1 MARLQLALHREDS
14 DFEDC
19 PTRVLH
25 DLHSE
30 VQTLKDEVNIILDK
44 ASLQSQQSV
53 GFIKATKILMKKN
66 SVDIM
71 KIKEFFQKYEYNLHA
86 KKNSVVEQGVTD
98 SKPES
103 SSEDIMD
110 HSDKLHAS
118 PKLFIPKCH
127 YWKGHM
133 NLTWSS
139 VAVDDEDDLRVGD
152 PLRTRHTQ
160 NANELSFS
168 ILSVDDTFPLKDGA
182 GAGIQH
188 SVMLTR
194 LISLN
199 HVDLNLWLPREKQ
212 RALRMVNNT
221 FGSVVFLLRLIDLV
235 LEFNAPLETHAGG
248 SSTCAVGSL

>member
-1 MARLQLALHREDS
+1 MDLISGFSGKLCSLAIPLDGEMARLQLALHREDS

-86 KKNSVVEQGVTD
+86 KKNSVVEQGVAD

-103 SSEDIMD
+103 SS
-110 HSDKLHAS
+110 
-118 PKLFIPKCH
+118 
-127 YWKGHM
+127 G
-133 NLTWSS
+133 
-139 VAVDDEDDLRVGD
+139 
-152 PLRTRHTQ
+152 Q
-160 NANELSFS
+160 FS
-168 ILSVDDTFPLKDGA
+168 R
-182 GAGIQH
+182 
-188 SVMLTR
+188 SVMSD
-194 LISLN
+194 SL
-199 HVDLNLWLPREKQ
+199 
-212 RALRMVNNT
+212 
-221 FGSVVFLLRLIDLV
+221 
-235 LEFNAPLETHAGG
+235 
-248 SSTCAVGSL
+248 